1 MLTWTNV
8 SCSIFARSAG
18 KLRRKVVLDDINGLA
33 GPASDSEDAPG
44 LFAILGPSGAGKSTL
59 LDILAGRKGA
69 GYVISGDIQLNGVAM
84 TPRALRRASGYVPQD
99 DVLPG
104 TSTVWEYLMFHAELR
119 LPRDTP
125 RAQRR
130 RRVRLTLD
138 ALGLARLADAPI
150 GDQFQR
156 GLSGGEKR
164 RVSIAAELITQPGVL
179 YLDEPTTGLDSSNA
193 SKVVDILGSLAAGGV
208 TAVLS
213 IHQPRPDI
221 FRLLSR
227 VLVLS
232 GAGQMVYSGPS
243 ALAQA
248 HFASMGHAPPDGVHI
263 ADYMLDAVL
272 RAPPEEV
279 SRMVAS
285 FRSSEVQGANALLA
299 ERVRLQLSFQQQ
311 QAPPPPARKYVAGFW
326 LQLRVLC
333 GRLLRNTYRH
343 PFLFWLHFVATLAV
357 ALCISAVFRHA
368 GVDTGGIQDRLGAL
382 FFMLLYLSFISLGSL
397 PVWHEERLLFAR
409 ERAAGAYGANAYFT
423 AVVLFDILPLR
434 VLPPFFF
441 GFITYDMIGLHAR
454 CELCLARFVLTLVL
468 SNITATLLSMTIG
481 AAASSVAVANVVGSL
496 SFLAFAL
503 FGGFL
508 LSKTAMPPYVRWLAD
523 VSFINSGFEALVV
536 NEFHDNDVNFYF
548 TSAVNSSVFPAPIPV
563 TGDQVRHMFSGFAHS
578 AQPYLSCC
586 ADSVHFW
593 LRRSCHPPRPCC
605 AWPDGGCLCGA
616 HLCAAQVFRVWAAQA
631 PVNQASGLAHR
642 WQARA
647 ACCRRHVCTYG
658 HRDGQPD
665 CAAAAAKPRRGR
677 RGRRRRAHCGRRGCA
692 PGEHAHLARNGVLDA
707 ADTLWT
713 QHAGSQDPGR
723 RDRRRWTCERQRGRP
738 RAVCHPGP
746 VGRGQ
751 EHAA

>member
-1 MLTWTNV
+1 MAVMYAALTFVLLKFSEIGLLKLLSTKFQARRMGSTRVQATLDTPAVRDIEAESLTAQLLPREDETVDAGEENDDSEPDEQVATARQPSTLAWLELECWTNL
-8 SCSIFARSAG
+8 ARFRGSTLG
-18 KLRRKVVLDDINGLA
+18 RKILDGVTGAA
-33 GPASDSEDAPG
+33 GPCHEVANAG
-44 LFAILGPSGAGKSTL
+44 IFAILGPSGAGKSTL

-69 GYVISGDIQLNGVAM
+69 GYVVRGNVELDGVAM

-119 LPRDTP
+119 LPRATT

-138 ALGLARLADAPI
+138 ALGLVRLADAPI

-179 YLDEPTTGLDSSNA
+179 FLDEPTTGLDSSNA
-193 SKVVDILGSLAAGGV
+193 SKVVDILAGLAAAGV

-263 ADYMLDAVL
+263 ADYMLDTVL

-299 ERVRLQLSFQQQ
+299 ERVRLQLSFRQ
-311 QAPPPPARKYVAGFW
+311 QAPAAPMTRKYVAGFW

-333 GRLLRNTYRH
+333 GRLLRNAYRH
-343 PFLFWLHFVATLAV
+343 PFLFWLHFVATLVV
-357 ALCISAVFRHA
+357 ALCIGAVFRHA

-441 GFITYDMIGLHAR
+441 VASYVLIGLRAG
-454 CELCLARFVLTLVL
+454 CWVCLARYALVLVL
-468 SNITATLLSMTIG
+468 SSITASSLCMAIG
-481 AAASSVAVANVVGSL
+481 SFSPSNAVANVCGSIALL
-496 SFLAFAL
+496 SAAL

-508 LSKTAMPPYVRWLAD
+508 VQRDALPAGWRWMAALSP
-523 VSFINSGFEALVV
+523 INYAFEALAI
-536 NEFHDNDVNFYF
+536 NEFHGVDGFAF
-548 TSAVNSSVFPAPIPV
+548 TSRVAPDARVNVN
-563 TGDQVRHMFSGFAHS
+563 GDQVLSTFGFQTSWS
-578 AQPYLSCC
+578 AFADDVRSLVALS
-586 ADSVHFW
+586 AAF
-593 LRRSCHPPRPCC
+593 LTL
-605 AWPDGGCLCGA
+605 AYCGICS
-616 HLCAAQVFRVWAAQA
+616 HK
-631 PVNQASGLAHR
+631 LA
-642 WQARA
+642 
-647 ACCRRHVCTYG
+647 
-658 HRDGQPD
+658 
-665 CAAAAAKPRRGR
+665 
-677 RGRRRRAHCGRRGCA
+677 
-692 PGEHAHLARNGVLDA
+692 
-707 ADTLWT
+707 
-713 QHAGSQDPGR
+713 
-723 RDRRRWTCERQRGRP
+723 
-738 RAVCHPGP
+738 
-746 VGRGQ
+746 
-751 EHAA
+751 